1 MWSISTHDI
10 PSIGNVDRA
19 AQHWA
24 EQKPWREEHGSWR
37 QLGNRRATHKHMV
50 KLSDDRGYE
59 MVLYQT
65 PVVTYYANGDLAL
78 RVYDST
84 STVQFAWC
92 VCPQYLSVCSHS
104 GAMYWQVPTAQG
116 KVWVRPERGALELK
130 RISEGVYEINSPVQ
144 RNTEWK
150 LDRSLAAATRKKLS
164 HYDRWQKITLKM
176 LGNRNMFG
184 RVHRG
189 VLTELLND
197 PTNTEIYSLVSTNLM
212 PVSEFLQ
219 TAYEIEGARYSMP
232 VPMGELPK
240 RQK

>member
-10 PSIGNVDRA
+10 PSIDTFERA

-24 EQKPWREEHGSWR
+24 DQKPWRGEHGSWR
-37 QLGNRRATHKHMV
+37 QLGNRRTIHKHMV
-50 KLSDDRGYE
+50 KLSDERGYE

-78 RVYDST
+78 RVYDT
-84 STVQFAWC
+84 PSTVQFAWC
-92 VCPQYLSVCSHS
+92 VCPNHLSVISHS
-104 GAMYWQVPTAQG
+104 GGMYWQVPTTQG
-116 KVWVRPERGALELK
+116 KMWVRPERGALELK
-130 RISEGVYEINSPVQ
+130 PVSEGVYEITSPVH
-144 RNTEWK
+144 RATEWK

-164 HYDRWQKITLKM
+164 HYDRWQKITHKM
-176 LGNRNMFG
+176 LGSRAAYG
-184 RVHRG
+184 HVHRG
-189 VLTELLND
+189 VLTELLAD
-197 PTNTEIYSLVSTNLM
+197 PANTKIYNYVSTNLM

-219 TAYEIEGARYSMP
+219 TAYELEGARYIVP